1 MAEALKVKGV
11 QELAAFKQRVIR
23 QYSRGHIDR
32 SDFDRLIELVDSL
45 EAHVISMRETIPR
58 SVLKRGPRGN

>member
-23 QYSRGHIDR
+23 QYGRGHIDR
-32 SDFDRLIELVDSL
+32 GDYDRLIELVDCL

-58 SVLKRGPRGN
+58 SILKRGSRGN